1 MTTKLDWEGRV
12 GRSWAHEWRRTDR
25 SFGGLT
31 DQLLGK
37 ASARAVRKALDVGC
51 GAGELS
57 MAMARGHST
66 AEVVGIDI
74 SPELIEVSR
83 ERAGYLPNLDFE
95 LGDAADWSRPGFA
108 PDLIMSRHGVMFFE
122 QPVEAFTHLASIAA
136 QDARLVFS
144 CFRSF
149 KENAWA
155 ERVVGC
161 LPAGSF
167 VEPNR
172 FAPGPFAFADEA
184 HVRGI
189 LSDAGWSEIAFEPI
203 DYAFVAGTGEDALGD
218 ALDYFQSI
226 GPAARA
232 AAGLAPEEK
241 ARFVGNLGRYLR
253 GKEEGGIIAM
263 RAAAWIV
270 TAKASSG

>member
-12 GRSWAHEWRRTDR
+12 GRSWASEWQRTDR

-37 ASARAVRKALDVGC
+37 ASVRSVLQALDVGC

-74 SPELIEVSR
+74 SPELLEVAQQ
-83 ERAGYLPNLDFE
+83 RAGYLPNIDFE
-95 LGDAADWSRPGFA
+95 LGDASNWTRPGFR
-108 PDLIMSRHGVMFFE
+108 PDLIMSRHGVMFFDDPVAAFAHLE
-122 QPVEAFTHLASIAA
+122 QIAA
-136 QDARLVFS
+136 REARLVFS

-149 KENAWA
+149 EENSWA
-155 ERVVGC
+155 DRVAGC
-161 LPAGSF
+161 LPAGAF
-167 VEPNR
+167 VPPDR
-172 FAPGPFAFADEA
+172 FSPGPFAFADQA

-189 LSDAGWSEIAFEPI
+189 LGDAGWTDIAFEAI
-203 DYAFVAGTGEDALGD
+203 DYAFIAGTGEDAVGD

-232 AAGLAPEEK
+232 AAGLSPDEK
-241 ARFVGNLGRYLR
+241 ARFLGNLGRYLR
-253 GKEEGGIIAM
+253 NNEEGGIIAL

-270 TAKASSG
+270 TAKAGRS